1 MTRALIVGA
10 GSIGM
15 RHAEV
20 LTSLNSEVAF
30 VSSRADLGQK
40 TYSSIV
46 EAITEFNPDYV
57 VISNPTALHSKA
69 FQELTAAGFSGRV
82 LVEKPANIASALA
95 LPGTFSSVHVAYNL
109 RFHPVMTAL
118 RSELQGKKIFS
129 VQAYAGQD
137 LTTWRPGRD
146 VKEQYSA
153 QTSQGGGVLRDLSHE
168 LDYLQWLFGNA
179 KEVVALG
186 GRFGELTVDSDDAWS
201 MLFTA
206 ELAVQVSLSINYF
219 DIPGS
224 RAVRVVTD
232 TATLFADF
240 ISGTLSV
247 NGEILK
253 NFSVDRNDTYLAMH
267 TDVLG
272 QGLVAADIES
282 ALNTDQFILDIERSA
297 TEKIWVKR

>member
-20 LTSLNSEVAF
+20 LTSLDSEVAF
-30 VSSRADLGQK
+30 VSSRTDLVQK

-57 VISNPTALHSKA
+57 VISNPTALHSQA
-69 FQELTAAGFSGRV
+69 FQDLIDAGFSGRV

-109 RFHPVMTAL
+109 RFHPVMTTL

-153 QTSQGGGVLRDLSHE
+153 QSSQGGGVLRDLSHE

-186 GRFGELTVDSDDAWS
+186 GRLGDLTVDSDDSWS
-201 MLFTA
+201 VLFTT
-206 ELAVQVSLSINYF
+206 ELVDQVSLSINYF

-224 RAVRVVTD
+224 RTLRVVTD
-232 TATLFADF
+232 SSTLFADF
-240 ISGTLSV
+240 IAGTLSV
-247 NGEILK
+247 NGEIFK
-253 NFSVDRNDTYLAMH
+253 QFSVERNDTYLAMH

-282 ALNTDQFILDIERSA
+282 ALNTDQLILDLERSA

>member
-10 GSIGM
+10 GSIGL

-20 LTSLNSEVAF
+20 LTSLDSEVAF
-30 VSSRADLGQK
+30 VSSRADLVQN

-57 VISNPTALHSKA
+57 VISNPTALHSQA
-69 FQELTAAGFSGRV
+69 FQDLTAAGFSGRV
-82 LVEKPANIASALA
+82 LVEKPANIVPELA

-137 LTTWRPGRD
+137 LTTWRPGRN

-186 GRFGELTVDSDDAWS
+186 GRFGDLTVDSDDAWS
-201 MLFTA
+201 VLFTT
-206 ELAVQVSLSINYF
+206 ELAEQVSLSINYF

-224 RAVRVVTD
+224 RAVRVITE

-240 ISGTLSV
+240 IAGTLSV

-282 ALNTDQFILDIERSA
+282 ALNTDQLILDIERSA

>member
-20 LTSLNSEVAF
+20 LTSLDSEVAF
-30 VSSRADLGQK
+30 VSSRADLVQN

-57 VISNPTALHSKA
+57 VISNPTALHSQA
-69 FQELTAAGFSGRV
+69 FQDLTAAGFSGRV
-82 LVEKPANIASALA
+82 LVEKPANIASTLA

-109 RFHPVMTAL
+109 RFHPVMMAL

-153 QTSQGGGVLRDLSHE
+153 KTSQGGGVLRDLSHE

-186 GRFGELTVDSDDAWS
+186 GRLGSLTVDSDDSWS
-201 MLFTA
+201 VLFTT
-206 ELAVQVSLSINYF
+206 ELAQQVSLSINYF

-224 RAVRVVTD
+224 RAVRVVTE
-232 TATLFADF
+232 TATILADF
-240 ISGTLSV
+240 IAGTLSV
-247 NGEILK
+247 NGEIRK
-253 NFSVDRNDTYLAMH
+253 QFSVERNDTYLAMH

-282 ALNTDQFILDIERSA
+282 ALNTDQLILEIERSA